1 MSMEIQSAGVNRLLE
16 SNSFKQALPQAKQQ
30 ETLHDEKQMVVR
42 NKPIKRALSFH
53 IHTDLD
59 RVYVK
64 VIDSDTD
71 EVVREVPPEQLLDL
85 LASMM
90 KSAGLIIDRQV

>member
-1 MSMEIQSAGVNRLLE
+1 MSMEIQPASVNRFLE
-16 SNSFKQALPQAKQQ
+16 SNTFKQTIQEPRQQ
-30 ETLHDEKQMVVR
+30 EPFHDEKHMVVS

-53 IHTDLD
+53 VHTDLD